1 MTSDNSTATPSS
13 ASSPDSAATDNQRLR
28 ELATGKIGRLLWHYS
43 IPAVTGMVVMSLY
56 NVIDRIFIGQ
66 GVGPEAIAGLAITF
80 PVMNIATALG
90 VLIGAGASA
99 RVSILLGAGNKRSA
113 ERILGNAL
121 VLTIVIGIIYIG
133 IFASVLT
140 PMLRAFGASDATLPY
155 AYDFIFHLLPGL
167 MLSNIAFGL
176 NNVMRASG
184 YPVRAMMT
192 NLIGAGANL
201 VLAPIFLFGFGWGI
215 KGAAIATDISMG
227 ISAIFVLAHFFDRR
241 TPLRFRHGIYGLQVS
256 SVVGILSIGAAPCLV
271 NLAGS
276 MINVIVNRNL
286 VAYGSDMAVA
296 AAGIFTTYT
305 TLIIMVVLGICLGM
319 QPIVGYNYGARQ
331 YGRLRHV
338 LWLAVGW
345 STLFVTAGCAFG
357 LLCPQLIARA
367 FTTDEN
373 LISITAGAFSTAML
387 SFWQVGFQIVAT
399 NFFQSLG
406 YAGKSII
413 MSLSRQVIFLIPLL
427 YIMPRYM
434 GLNGIWAAYPMSDTM
449 ATMVA
454 AVLVWWQLRVIARCE
469 RQGELR
475 PAIS

>member
-1 MTSDNSTATPSS
+1 MTYDSS
-13 ASSPDSAATDNQRLR
+13 KTISHASSNDSTTVDNQRLR
-28 ELATGKIGRLLWHYS
+28 ELATGKIGRLLWQYS

-99 RVSILLGAGNKRSA
+99 RVSILLGAGNHSGA

-121 VLTIVIGIIYIG
+121 VLTIAIGILYIG
-133 IFASVLT
+133 IFAAVLT
-140 PMLRAFGASDATLPY
+140 PMLRAFGASDITLPY
-155 AYDFIFHLLPGL
+155 AYDFISHLLPGL
-167 MLSNIAFGL
+167 LLTNIAFSL

-184 YPVRAMMT
+184 YPVRAMIT

-201 VLAPIFLFGFGWGI
+201 VLAPAFLFGLGWGI
-215 KGAAIATDISMG
+215 TGAAIATDIAMG
-227 ISAIFVLAHFFDRR
+227 ISAIFVLMHFFDRR
-241 TPLRFRHGIYGLQVS
+241 TPLRFRRGIYGLRMSAVVS
-256 SVVGILSIGAAPCLV
+256 IVSIGAAPCLV

-305 TLIIMVVLGICLGM
+305 SLVVMVVLGICQGM

-331 YGRLRHV
+331 YGRLRHA
-338 LWLAVGW
+338 LWLTVGW
-345 STLFVTAGCAFG
+345 ATLFVTAGCAFG
-357 LLCPQLIARA
+357 LLCPRLIARA
-367 FTTDEN
+367 FTTDET

-387 SFWQVGFQIVAT
+387 AFWQVGFQIVVT
-399 NFFQSLG
+399 NFFQSIG

-413 MSLSRQVIFLIPLL
+413 MSLSRQIIFLIPLL
-427 YIMPRYM
+427 YLLPRFM
-434 GLNGIWAAYPMSDTM
+434 GLTGVWAAYPVSDTM
-449 ATMVA
+449 ATIVA
-454 AVLVWWQLRVIARCE
+454 ALLMWWQLRVITRSE
-469 RQGELR
+469 RENC
-475 PAIS
+475 AVVV